1 MNTTTTTY
9 TDDKWYSTM
18 ISVVEALSQLPC
30 HISKEEAL
38 SCGYYDG
45 LDEEVA

>member
-1 MNTTTTTY
+1 MNQ
-9 TDDKWYSTM
+9 DDIDNKWYGTM
-18 ISVVEALSQLPC
+18 ISVVTLLADLPC